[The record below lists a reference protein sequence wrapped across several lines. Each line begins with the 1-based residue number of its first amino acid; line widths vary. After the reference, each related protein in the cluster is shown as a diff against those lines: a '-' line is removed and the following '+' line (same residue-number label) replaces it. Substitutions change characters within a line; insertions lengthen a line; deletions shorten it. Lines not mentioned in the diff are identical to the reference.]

1 MDASTNGSADGST
14 DGTHGRVA
22 LVTGGGSGIG
32 RAVALRLARDGLA
45 VAVAGRD
52 LSKVAATALAIEAGG
67 GRAVAVSMDVTDPDA
82 VRRGVADVTARL
94 GAPSVLVNNAGIA
107 TSKKFGELTVADW
120 ERTFAVNVIGAFV
133 VTQACL
139 PGMTSAGWGRVVM
152 VGSTAA
158 VQGFPY
164 VAHYV
169 ASKHALLGMARSLAL
184 EFAAKGVTV
193 NCVCPGYVDTD
204 MTQRTLANIA
214 QATGRTIDEA
224 RRSLEAQSP
233 QRRLMTPGE
242 VADTIAHL
250 CGEGAAGIN
259 GQAIVVNG
267 G

>member
-1 MDASTNGSADGST
+1 MDATSNGQPPRA
-14 DGTHGRVA
+14 A

-32 RAVALRLARDGLA
+32 RAVALRLARDGVA

-52 LSKVAATALAIEAGG
+52 LSKAAATALAIEAGG
-67 GRAVAVSMDVTDPDA
+67 GRAAAVEMDVTKPDT
-82 VRRGVADVTARL
+82 VRRGLAEAASRV
-94 GAPSVLVNNAGIA
+94 GAPSILVNNAGIA
-107 TSKKFGELTVADW
+107 ASKKFGDLTVGDW

-139 PGMTSAGWGRVVM
+139 PAMTAAGWGRVVM

-184 EFAAKGVTV
+184 ECAAKGVTV
-193 NCVCPGYVDTD
+193 NCVCPGYVDTE
-204 MTQRTLANIA
+204 MTQRTLAHIV
-214 QATGRTIDEA
+214 QTTDRTVEEA
-224 RRSLEAQSP
+224 RRALELQSP
-233 QRRLMTPGE
+233 QRRLMTPAE
-242 VADTIAHL
+242 VADAVAHL
-250 CGEGAAGIN
+250 CTEGAAGIN